1 MKKKI
6 YLKILLTVFISGL
19 ALSGYGQDSDLKK
32 QKQQLRTH
40 YRQTLQVDSAKAE
53 RVAQIQESYKTSMK
67 LAMADSSLN
76 DHTRRAKYQALME
89 EKNIQLRKFLSPAQ
103 QEKII
108 PHAERAVPAVKKD

>member
-1 MKKKI
+1 MKN
-6 YLKILLTVFISGL
+6 LKTILTVVMAILVMNSY
-19 ALSGYGQDSDLKK
+19 AQDGEAKK

-40 YRQTLQVDSAKAE
+40 YRQTLQVDSVKAE
-53 RVAQIQESYKTSMK
+53 RVAQIQENYKTSMK

-108 PHAERAVPAVKKD
+108 PHAERSLPAVKKD